1 MMLCVKFSRI
11 IEEKFIL
18 KRLNDAKWSLNG
30 WILPLLKRKFAEK
43 LGILYSLYK
52 ILREK
57 CSNYNVFHVKNDDF
71 LFS

>member
-1 MMLCVKFSRI
+1 MLYVKFSRI

-30 WILPLLKRKFAEK
+30 WKLPLLKRKFAEK
-43 LGILYSLYK
+43 LEILCSLYE

-57 CSNYNVFHVKNDDF
+57 YSNYNVFHVKNDDF